1 LGFGRELHVQ
11 KIVGVVL
18 AFLGAFLLV
27 AGILAQIYAPDRLM
41 KTPIDVDSTTNL
53 YGEAELADG
62 EGGTDVFPV
71 RAWSINLADS
81 EASTEQVVLFQN
93 SSCLVKDEGE
103 IDGCVSADDPQERLL
118 TASTDTFAT
127 DRETALA
134 VNDPDILP
142 ASAEPKEGL
151 INKWP
156 FDAEQTTYP
165 YWDGTAGEAVDA
177 VFDREE
183 EVEGLTTYVYKIT
196 VEDVPIELSEGVT
209 GVYNDEKEIYV
220 DPTTGSIIHQVD
232 HQERIDDEGNP
243 FLIVDLEFTPEEVT
257 GNVEEAE
264 DNASS
269 LNLVRDTV
277 PLIGYA
283 AGIPLLLIGLAL
295 IYLAQRS
302 RPAADAEKA
311 G

>member
-1 LGFGRELHVQ
+1 MR

-18 AFLGAFLLV
+18 SFLGAFLLV
-27 AGILAQIYAPDRLM
+27 AGILAQTYAGDRLAR
-41 KTPIDVDSTTNL
+41 TPIDVDSTTNL
-53 YGEAELADG
+53 YGDAELADG

-71 RAWSINLADS
+71 RAWSVTLADS
-81 EASTEQVVLFQN
+81 EASTEEVVLFQN
-93 SSCLVKDEGE
+93 SSCLVKDEGGVDE
-103 IDGCVSADDPQERLL
+103 CVSADDPQDRLL

-127 DRETALA
+127 DRETAEA

-156 FDAEQTTYP
+156 FDAEQRTYP

-183 EVEGLTTYVYKIT
+183 ELEGLNTYVYRVT
-196 VEDVPIELSEGVT
+196 VEGAPVELTDGVT

-232 HQERIDDEGNP
+232 HQERIDDDGNP
-243 FLIVDLEFTPEEVT
+243 FLIVDLEFTPEQVSS
-257 GNVEEAE
+257 NVEEAE
-264 DNASS
+264 SNASR
-269 LNLVRDTV
+269 LELVRGTV

-283 AGIPLLLIGLAL
+283 AGIPLLLVGLAL
-295 IYLAQRS
+295 LFLAPRS
-302 RPAADAEKA
+302 RPASRAARA